1 MMSGLASVMR
11 RHPIIAFF
19 VLTFALSWWT
29 IPLYIMGMSPSPL
42 FPGPLLAAL
51 IVIPVTQGISGL
63 RELGSRM
70 IRWRVGWRWY
80 AVALGI
86 PLILAAVAVACNV
99 ALGAPAPSL
108 ATLPSLTAVLMVFGI
123 KLINPLN
130 GPMGEEPGWRGFAL
144 PGLQGSGRSPL
155 VATLILAP
163 LVALWHVPLVF
174 AHQLSPVGLLGA
186 FTFTFVATWVFNHTG
201 GSVFMAIVL
210 HAAEGTFGL
219 LAGAAFVGAAAAQL
233 EWVYPV
239 VWLVLAIGLIIF
251 DWKFWRRPATTRATT
266 PPSSTRTYHKVAG
279 ARVQ

>member
-1 MMSGLASVMR
+1 MMSYPLSVVR

-19 VLTFALSWWT
+19 VLTFVLSWWT
-29 IPLYIMGMSPSPL
+29 IPLYIVGLSPSPL

-51 IVIPVTQGISGL
+51 IVIPITQGWSGL

-70 IRWRVGWRWY
+70 IRWRVRWYWY

-86 PLILAAVAVACNV
+86 PLTAAAVAWALNV

-108 ATLPSLTAVLMVFGI
+108 ATLPALTAVLMVFGI

-130 GPMGEEPGWRGFAL
+130 GPMGEEPGWRGVAL

-174 AHQLSPVGLLGA
+174 AHEIPPVGLLGA

-201 GSVFMAIVL
+201 GSVFMTLVM

-219 LAGAAFVGAAAAQL
+219 LAGAMFAGAALAQL
-233 EWVYPV
+233 PWVYVAVWFV
-239 VWLVLAIGLIIF
+239 VAIGLVIF
-251 DWKFWRRPATTRATT
+251 DWKSWRGPAAARATT
-266 PPSSTRTYHKVAG
+266 VAPVPQVPKP
-279 ARVQ
+279 A

>member
-174 AHQLSPVGLLGA
+174 AHQLPPVGLLGPIA
-186 FTFTFVATWVFNHTG
+186 FAFVATWVFNHTG
-201 GSVFMAIVL
+201 GSVLMMLIM

-219 LAGAAFVGAAAAQL
+219 LAGAVFAGAALAQL
-233 EWVYPV
+233 SWVYVAVWFV
-239 VWLVLAIGLIIF
+239 VAIGLVIF
-251 DWKFWRRPATTRATT
+251 DWKSWRGPAVARATT
-266 PPSSTRTYHKVAG
+266 VAPVTQVPKP
-279 ARVQ
+279 A